1 MPSAISRRNR
11 VLNRDVYLGRSKWNR
26 GQLHDLSSPHHLEG
40 SFLFRNFKGF
50 FLFSRSQNLV
60 SLCSK
65 WWSLV
70 SSLSRKSQSLTF
82 NSRISKSG
90 IYSGIYSGICSA
102 LGFVLLA
109 SVYKRQKSVYDRYCL
124 KILRCLS
131 WYIAKANQK
140 RVYPLYMNFLLS
152 LTAHC
157 TRVKVAIRN
166 WTLKLV
172 QCPDLGFS
180 YQRARRRGIS
190 GDFTLLQTHSL
201 RIRL

>member
-1 MPSAISRRNR
+1 MTFLHFTIKKAPSYSGISK
-11 VLNRDVYLGRSKWNR
+11 V
-26 GQLHDLSSPHHLEG
+26 
-40 SFLFRNFKGF
+40 F
-50 FLFSRSQNLV
+50 FFFSRSQNLV

-82 NSRISKSG
+82 NSRILK
-90 IYSGIYSGICSA
+90 SGIYSGICSA

-109 SVYKRQKSVYDRYCL
+109 SVYKRQKSVYDNCCL

-190 GDFTLLQTHSL
+190 GDFTLLKTHSL
-201 RIRL
+201 RIRP

>member
-1 MPSAISRRNR
+1 M
-11 VLNRDVYLGRSKWNR
+11 
-26 GQLHDLSSPHHLEG
+26 
-40 SFLFRNFKGF
+40 
-50 FLFSRSQNLV
+50 
-60 SLCSK
+60 
-65 WWSLV
+65 
-70 SSLSRKSQSLTF
+70 
-82 NSRISKSG
+82 
-90 IYSGIYSGICSA
+90 
-102 LGFVLLA
+102 
-109 SVYKRQKSVYDRYCL
+109 YDNCCL

-201 RIRL
+201 RIRPWGVEIACLSKNMITILISTEEYDLVSLRSTVRRRFGGKPVKVMGRGGGRGELVFLRARPTHQRDRG